1 MRTVVATLAGAAM
14 LAALAAAAVVYAG
27 VYDVSASTPHTQFV
41 YSLLETAQRQSVRMR
56 ARSIEPPQVAVSPL
70 RGAACFKARCEQCHG
85 GPGVAPEGIGLGM
98 QPVPGPL
105 IDASGTWRL
114 REVYWITR
122 NGVKMTGMPAWRL
135 RMSDADIWSV
145 AEFVMGLSRMSAAD
159 YAARMQAAA
168 GERCSTEA
176 TASASAQRAGDP
188 RRGRAVI
195 AQYACRACHLI
206 PGVTGADVHVG
217 PPLGGLARR
226 TTIAGKLPNTIDR
239 LEDWIR
245 FPHRVDPA
253 SAMPDMGV
261 SENDARDIAAYL
273 MTLH

>member
-1 MRTVVATLAGAAM
+1 MKTVGATLAGAAL
-14 LAALAAAAVVYAG
+14 LAALAAAAVLYAG

-41 YSLLETAQRQSVRMR
+41 YSLLETAQRQSVRVR
-56 ARSIEPPQVAVSPL
+56 ARSIEPPLDRAPPM

-85 GPGVAPEGIGLGM
+85 GPGVAPEGIGMSM

-105 IDASGTWRL
+105 IDASRNWRL

-122 NGVKMTGMPAWRL
+122 NGVKMTGMPAWQL
-135 RMSDADIWSV
+135 RMSDADIWAV
-145 AEFVMGLSRMSAAD
+145 AEFVMGLSRMSPAD
-159 YAARMQAAA
+159 YAKRMQVAA
-168 GERCSTEA
+168 GELCSTQA
-176 TASASAQRAGDP
+176 AVPQPTQQAGDA
-188 RRGRAVI
+188 RRGREVLT
-195 AQYACRACHLI
+195 QYACRACHLI

-226 TTIAGKLPNTIDR
+226 TTIAGTLPNTADQ
-239 LEDWIR
+239 LEYWIR
-245 FPHRVDPA
+245 DPHGVDPR

-261 SENDARDIAAYL
+261 SPDDARDIAAYL